1 MKRFFAITVPLSLC
15 LLFWFMP
22 LHAAPAVDGFAGVPW
37 GASKKQ
43 VQKVMKAKGY
53 AFLEEQTEGSRHTEK
68 YKGAF
73 AGEPA
78 DLIFS
83 FKNNLFCGGTADI
96 LAVAKTNVRWRIMM
110 VFNQIKQLIFAK
122 YGPATTEEE
131 YVDKNNNW
139 VGYQAKWKNLAAAAT
154 PPGLVEISLR
164 YGKFWDLFAHRIKSG
179 LHVDYSIGENW
190 ANMKAGGGGV

>member
-78 DLIFS
+78 DLIFR
-83 FKNNLFCGGTADI
+83 FKNNVFWRGYADI
-96 LAVAKTNVRWRIMM
+96 LAVAETDDRYYLMTVLDS
-110 VFNQIKQLIFAK
+110 IKPLIAAK
-122 YGPATTEEE
+122 YGPVTREVE
-131 YVDKNNNW
+131 YGDKNKW
-139 VGYQAKWKNLAAAAT
+139 VGYQVIWKNLAAATT
-154 PPGLVEISLR
+154 PPGLVEIMLHCGFCR
-164 YGKFWDLFAHRIKSG
+164 DLFAHRIKRG
-179 LHVDYSIGENW
+179 VQVDYSIGENW
-190 ANMKAGGGGV
+190 ANMKASGGGV